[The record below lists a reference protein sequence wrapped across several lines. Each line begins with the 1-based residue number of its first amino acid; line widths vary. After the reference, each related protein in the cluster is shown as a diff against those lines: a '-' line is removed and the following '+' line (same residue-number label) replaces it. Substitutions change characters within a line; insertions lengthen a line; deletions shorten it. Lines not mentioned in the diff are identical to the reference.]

1 MYFVALATD
10 YDGTLAE
17 DGLVAEATIEA
28 LEALKQSGRN

>member
-17 DGLVAEATIEA
+17 DGKV
-28 LEALKQSGRN
+28 QSEPVLADR